1 MLLGWS
7 IATSL
12 ALARHSLA
20 FAGAPAGEYSQVPL
34 HAPTLRGV
42 SKPALTDDVKDYI
55 EGELGR
61 YGVRGMSVSVV
72 HTDWQAGAA
81 GMDGLGKPV
90 SAVTEY
96 ANFGIRSEDGDS
108 MTSDVCSSLELD
120 LAYRASSVL

>member
-1 MLLGWS
+1 MLLSWGLVPGLV
-7 IATSL
+7 L
-12 ALARHSLA
+12 AGRSLA
-20 FAGAPAGEYSQVPL
+20 FAGAPAGEYSQAPL
-34 HAPTLRGV
+34 HAPTLREA
-42 SKPALTDDVKDYI
+42 SKRALTDDVKDYI

-81 GMDGLGKPV
+81 GMDRLGKPV

-108 MTSDVCSSLELD
+108 MPSDVCSLL
-120 LAYRASSVL
+120 